1 MLKQIQ
7 GDLKKHFDE
16 KIVDEL
22 LAAYQDA
29 KHNFFLGG
37 LRLSAVEGGRF
48 CEAAFRLLEQA
59 TTGRFTGLNQTLD
72 TEKLIARLANLQKAS
87 YSDSARI
94 HIPRA
99 LRVVYD
105 VRNNRDAAH
114 LADGIDP
121 NLQDATLVI
130 SVLDWVLAEFV
141 RMYHGVPAGEA
152 QKIVDSLVARRV
164 PAVQDFDGF
173 LKVLRPQLIASDYI
187 LLVLYERGKAGAL
200 YKEIESW
207 VRPPMRA
214 NLRRTLNRLVDDFA
228 HVHLAGDRYILT
240 KLGAAE
246 VEKRNLHRVHS
257 VTS

>member
-29 KHNFFLGG
+29 KHNFFPGG

-72 TEKLIARLANLQKAS
+72 TEKLITRLANLQKAS
-87 YSDSARI
+87 YSDSTRI

-130 SVLDWVLAEFV
+130 SVADWVLAEFV
-141 RMYHGVPAGEA
+141 RLHHGVPASEA

-164 PAVQDFDGF
+164 
-173 LKVLRPQLIASDYI
+173 
-187 LLVLYERGKAGAL
+187 
-200 YKEIESW
+200 
-207 VRPPMRA
+207 
-214 NLRRTLNRLVDDFA
+214 
-228 HVHLAGDRYILT
+228 
-240 KLGAAE
+240 
-246 VEKRNLHRVHS
+246 
-257 VTS
+257 